1 MEILKTVDLSHILD
15 PEELEPNSNKF
26 EFKLEDQHSDLAHSV
41 GKRISVSQIHDETIT
56 THIDY
61 NEYQDI
67 VQQLAGSFMDDFGI
81 EKRSVEYLK
90 GIGVDTFEKYKYYMT
105 NDLDMINRIV
115 DYTNSFIEWAIKVDP
130 NVYGYHPYQFASVP
144 KLPDPTEQYINALEY
159 IWNKYSGVV

>member
-15 PEELEPNSNKF
+15 PEELEPKDGTNF
-26 EFKLEDQHSDLAHSV
+26 DLPHIDTKSFPCV
-41 GKRISVSQIHDETIT
+41 DVQDETIVT
-56 THIDY
+56 VTSY
-61 NEYQDI
+61 NDM
-67 VQQLAGSFMDDFGI
+67 VQQLAESVMEDLGI

-90 GIGVDTFEKYKYYMT
+90 RLGVDTFEQYKYYMT
-105 NDLDMINRIV
+105 SDLDMINRIV
-115 DYTNSFIEWAIKVDP
+115 SYTNSFIAWAIKVEP